1 MTIKDFKIPN
11 DAARLARIKQRVAEY
26 EWFDAPQ
33 LEAHED
39 PWAYGTDAAYLKQL
53 CDYWLSDYDW
63 QKTVDEL
70 NKFDH
75 FTTRVDDI
83 NVHFIREQGS
93 GTNPRPVI
101 MTHGWPGSVYE
112 FMDVIEPLAHP
123 ERFGGDAE
131 DGVTIICPSMP
142 GYGFSSRP
150 SRPLGPR
157 RTAALW
163 DKLMRENLGYD
174 TYTAQGGDWGS
185 LVTGMLGLNHSV
197 AKGGGCEAIHINM
210 YGLRGTETPQ
220 TDEEMQWAEKTAGI
234 MQMEGAYLQI
244 QASKP
249 QSLAYGLMDSPVGT
263 CAWIIEKFHGWAD
276 NLQADG
282 RSDIEH
288 SFTKH
293 QLLSNVMIY
302 LMTGSFATS
311 VWFYRGYFE
320 EMPAIGEGEKVEVP
334 VGIGNFAEPYISF
347 PPRRMVEHSY
357 NVVHWSDFE
366 TAGHFAAMEDA
377 PQFVAEVQRF
387 LSKL

>member
-1 MTIKDFKIPN
+1 M
-11 DAARLARIKQRVAEY
+11 
-26 EWFDAPQ
+26 
-33 LEAHED
+33 
-39 PWAYGTDAAYLKQL
+39 
-53 CDYWLSDYDW
+53 
-63 QKTVDEL
+63 
-70 NKFDH
+70 
-75 FTTRVDDI
+75 
-83 NVHFIREQGS
+83 
-93 GTNPRPVI
+93 
-101 MTHGWPGSVYE
+101 
-112 FMDVIEPLAHP
+112 
-123 ERFGGDAE
+123 
-131 DGVTIICPSMP
+131 
-142 GYGFSSRP
+142 
-150 SRPLGPR
+150 
-157 RTAALW
+157 
-163 DKLMRENLGYD
+163 
-174 TYTAQGGDWGS
+174 
-185 LVTGMLGLNHSV
+185 
-197 AKGGGCEAIHINM
+197 NM